1 MHKVPSSRG
10 SARARSAKPIDSMV
24 REDHATVLPALRA
37 VKVVHTLAWS
47 VFAGCIVALPVAAY
61 LGNFR
66 LAAILIA
73 SVLVEVLVLF
83 ANHFRC
89 PLTDVAARYTSDR
102 RANFDIYLP
111 LWIAR
116 YNKEIFGSLF
126 VAGVL
131 FTIFRW
137 RFT

>member
-1 MHKVPSSRG
+1 
-10 SARARSAKPIDSMV
+10 MV
-24 REDHATVLPALRA
+24 RENQAEVTQALRA
-37 VKVVHTLAWS
+37 VKVVHTLVWAI
-47 VFAGCIVALPVAAY
+47 FAGCIVALPIAAY
-61 LGNFR
+61 LKDFQ
-66 LAAILIA
+66 LAALLIGI
-73 SVLVEVLVLF
+73 VLVEVVVLF

-126 VAGVL
+126 VAGIL
-131 FTIFRW
+131 FTLIQW